1 MKTYTKWLAAALFA
15 ASVPLA
21 PAAAAA
27 GVVQVAPAVPETGV
41 PVITVQSSCNVV
53 GQQQAAQYG
62 GTLQSVQAVNRGGQT
77 VCVGVLIV
85 QGKDGER
92 GRRISFEV
100 PL

>member
-1 MKTYTKWLAAALFA
+1 MYTKWLAAALFA

-27 GVVQVAPAVPETGV
+27 GVVQPAPALPETGI
-41 PVITVQSSCNVV
+41 PVVTVHNSGNAV
-53 GQQQAAQYG
+53 GQQQAARHG

-77 VCVGVLIV
+77 VCVGVVIV

-92 GRRISFEV
+92 GRRISFEE